1 MKKFKI
7 FLSAVAIAASSF
19 AAVAQNITVSGSV
32 KDVEGEPIVGA
43 NVVLQ
48 GSNTVYALTDV
59 SGAFTL
65 SVPSKGILDVSC
77 MGYQSISVPVNG
89 RTNISIVLED
99 DSQMLDETIV
109 VAFGTATKE
118 SFTGSAKVVK
128 AETLKNSQVSA
139 VTSALVGKVAGVQMT
154 QSNGA
159 PGSTPSIRIRGFSS
173 ISAGKEPLYIVDGTP
188 YDGDINNINP
198 SDVESMTVQKDAAST
213 SLYGARGANGV
224 IMITTKRAKERDAII
239 TFDAKVGVNQRALK
253 TYDVITNP
261 AQYYEAHYA
270 SLYNYYLSNGSS
282 ESDAYLKANSSLFL
296 DANNGGLGYNV
307 YSYPEGQT
315 LIGQNGKL
323 NPNATLGRIVNYGGK
338 DYLITPDDYMKEGYR
353 NSIRQEYNVSVAGG
367 GDKFNVYGS
376 LGYLNNQGITFN
388 SDMERLTTRLKADYQ
403 AKSWLKVGGNFAYAK
418 YNYNSLDNDGSS
430 NSTGNIWAF
439 TSQIAP
445 IYPLYVRD
453 KDGNKM
459 VDSDGITMMDYG
471 DGMNAGLLRPFIKNA
486 NPLLANQLNTNNSEG
501 NDFSVSGFADVTF
514 LKYFK
519 FTVNASTDIDE
530 YRGTSVVNPYYGQFA
545 SSGGTVSKSHGRS
558 VGFNT
563 QQLLNYTQSFG
574 RHHLNVMIGH
584 DYYNRKGYSLSASKQ
599 KMFSQDNK
607 ELAGAVVDNQS
618 AYSAMSEYNNE
629 GFLSRIQY
637 DDNNTVFVSASF
649 RRDASS
655 RFAPEYRW
663 GNFWSASAAWIISK
677 ENWFNVPFVDM
688 LKFKASYG
696 SQGNDNISSYL
707 YTDTYDIVPSDG
719 EVAVSFSGK
728 GQRKITWETN
738 TNLNIGTEFTLFH
751 GIVDGSVEFFNRNT
765 TDMLFA
771 FNVAPSVGYTYY
783 YDNVGDMRN
792 HGIEFDFNF
801 NIIDKQD
808 MHWSVNFNATKVKNK
823 ITYLHDDVKT
833 LEVEGYNGYTNGSYF
848 FGEGLPIYT
857 RYLKKYAGVDKETGE
872 SLWYKYKKDED
883 GKETTELETTNVY
896 SQGSY
901 FLGDNP
907 IPDWYGGF
915 GTDFYWKGFEFS
927 IALSYQ
933 IGGKAYDSA
942 YATYMGSPSAGSTGS
957 VFHKDIFNAWSASN
971 KDSDIPRFQYND
983 LYNASSSDRF
993 LTDASYLNI
1002 ENIKVGYT
1010 LPSKWTKKVG
1020 IQAVSIYAAAENVY
1034 YWSVRQGFDPRNSFT
1049 GNASFA
1055 SYLPIRTISG
1065 GVTLKF

>member
-1 MKKFKI
+1 MKKIKLFFTAMVWI
-7 FLSAVAIAASSF
+7 LTAIAAS
-19 AAVAQNITVSGSV
+19 AQNISV
-32 KDVEGEPIVGA
+32 NGRITDEAGDPIVGA
-43 NVVLQ
+43 
-48 GSNTVYALTDV
+48 
-59 SGAFTL
+59 
-65 SVPSKGILDVSC
+65 
-77 MGYQSISVPVNG
+77 
-89 RTNISIVLED
+89 SIVLEGNTTVYTLTD
-99 DSQMLDETIV
+99 AGGNFKLNVPSGGVLAIDCLGFVSQRVSVNGQSVINVILLQDSQMLDETIV

-128 AETLKNSQVSA
+128 SETLENSQVSA

-159 PGSTPSIRIRGFSS
+159 PGSKPSIRIRGFSS
-173 ISAGKEPLYIVDGTP
+173 ISAGKEPLYVVDGMP

-239 TFDAKVGVNQRALK
+239 TFDAKVGVNQRALQ

-270 SLYNYYLSNGSS
+270 ALYNYYLDNGNS
-282 ESDAYLKANSSLFL
+282 ESEAYLKANNNLFL

-307 YSYPEGQT
+307 YTYPAGQT

-338 DYLITPDDYMKEGYR
+338 DYLVTPDDYMKEGYR
-353 NSIRQEYNVSVAGG
+353 NSVRQEYNLSMAGG
-367 GDKFNVYGS
+367 GEKFNVYAS

-388 SDMERLTTRLKADYQ
+388 SDMERFTARLKADYQ
-403 AKSWLKVGGNFAYAK
+403 AKSWLKIGGNFAYAR

-459 VDSDGITMMDYG
+459 IDSDGITMMDYG

-618 AYSAMSEYNNE
+618 AYSSTSEYNNE
-629 GFLSRIQY
+629 GFLSRVQY
-637 DDNNTVFVSASF
+637 DDNNTFFVSASF

-677 ENWFNVPFVDM
+677 ENWFNVPFIDM
-688 LKFKASYG
+688 LKFKASFG
-696 SQGNDNISSYL
+696 SQGNDNIGSYL

-738 TNLNIGTEFTLFH
+738 TNLNIGTEFTLFN
-751 GIVDGSVEFFNRNT
+751 GIIDGSIEYFNRNT

-792 HGIEFDFNF
+792 YGVEFDFNF

-808 MHWSVNFNATKVKNK
+808 LRWSINLNATKVKNK
-823 ITYLHDDVKT
+823 ITYLHEDVKT
-833 LEVEGYNGYTNGSYF
+833 LNVEGYDGYTNGSYF

-872 SLWYKYKKDED
+872 SLWYKYKKGED

-933 IGGKAYDSA
+933 IGGKAYDSG
-942 YATYMGSPSAGSTGS
+942 YATYMSSPSAGSTGS
-957 VFHKDIFNAWSASN
+957 VFHKDIFNAWSSSN

-1020 IQAVSIYAAAENVY
+1020 IQAMSIYAAAENVY